1 MHDPGS
7 TTPDHPALQEF
18 HGMVL
23 ADPALQAELRRTA
36 DRAAFVALVVLRAR
50 ERGCAL
56 EAMDVAAAL
65 DAGSRAWMRQWI
77 NP

>member
-7 TTPDHPALQEF
+7 TALDLPALREF
-18 HGMVL
+18 HSVVL
-23 ADPALQAELRRTA
+23 ADPALQAELRQTV

-56 EAMDVAAAL
+56 DAMDVEVAL

-77 NP
+77 DP